1 MKLKNLFLQS
11 SRHSDV
17 IFVCSGS
24 QGFSSH
30 RCVLAAASP
39 LLKTLFKL
47 NLASED
53 EDGAERFYVKNGSTT
68 VSSFSSNFRFIQ
80 LFEKF
85 VFMALHF
92 SLQSF
97 MMRDT
102 DLEDDLKLL
111 QRQSTSGDDQSGAVS
126 GVCEARLGPG
136 VFRQLS
142 HPVFTSISLQQCL
155 LQGEDRCCSS
165 LQTVL
170 SCSYEVTAA
179 TLKIV
184 LDYLTTGTVDL
195 EFDQLQRV
203 ITLARMMELE
213 DLYKYLTETPLLGHI
228 HTQIQDDDHRSKMME
243 ESLEEMLFPDVWFQL
258 EDGVMGVNR
267 AVLCARS
274 DVMAAMFSENFIEGC
289 SMSVTLPGVQK

>member
-1 MKLKNLFLQS
+1 
-11 SRHSDV
+11 
-17 IFVCSGS
+17 
-24 QGFSSH
+24 
-30 RCVLAAASP
+30 
-39 LLKTLFKL
+39 
-47 NLASED
+47 
-53 EDGAERFYVKNGSTT
+53 
-68 VSSFSSNFRFIQ
+68 
-80 LFEKF
+80 
-85 VFMALHF
+85 
-92 SLQSF
+92 

-126 GVCEARLGPG
+126 GVCEVRLGPG

-170 SCSYEVTAA
+170 SCSYEITAA

-228 HTQIQDDDHRSKMME
+228 HTQIQDDDQRSKMME

-258 EDGVMGVNR
+258 EDGVMGCNR